1 MSSIRS
7 CDDPQA
13 RGDRGGCRSIGPDAT
28 HDATKQGSTP
38 SGCVQCVDR
47 HQFSPQDIGE
57 HLTPGGMHT
66 PASGQPQDSYL
77 VCTWKGL
84 QGSTDAECHPFEGC
98 MQQMLPLMIDAQ
110 AQEGSPAVRVLVMGT
125 LTCQIGEERDTSG
138 TGCYYT
144 STRVE
149 FIPTG
154 TQCPVNPVEVEARV
168 LYCRHPIPVDSIS
181 STVEMDT
188 PAWVGE
194 MFWTELRQLHSGPQ
208 RQLDRTRGKQAG
220 PQAGC
225 GGISGAGCHG
235 QPRSK
240 AECSRRSC
248 RKRPGACPRWR

>member
-1 MSSIRS
+1 
-7 CDDPQA
+7 
-13 RGDRGGCRSIGPDAT
+13 
-28 HDATKQGSTP
+28 
-38 SGCVQCVDR
+38 
-47 HQFSPQDIGE
+47 
-57 HLTPGGMHT
+57 
-66 PASGQPQDSYL
+66 
-77 VCTWKGL
+77 
-84 QGSTDAECHPFEGC
+84 
-98 MQQMLPLMIDAQ
+98 MQQMPPLMIDAQ

-138 TGCYYT
+138 IGCYYA

-154 TQCPVNPVEVEARV
+154 TQCPVNPVEGEARV

-181 STVEMDT
+181 STVEVDT

-194 MFWTELRQLHSGPQ
+194 RFWTELHQLRSGPQ

-225 GGISGAGCHG
+225 GGITGPGCHG

-240 AECSRRSC
+240 AEYPPPSRRN
-248 RKRPGACPRWR
+248 RPAASPTSRDRAKP